1 MKKLLLIAA
10 ASTALLTSG
19 LSFADCD
26 MNSSVDSSTNSS
38 MSSSM
43 ENQYYLKLNAGGVIF
58 DKAKPSN
65 SSVKLKS
72 NTGFTG
78 NIGAGYYIMDN
89 LRTDFTIGMVT
100 SNHMKKS
107 ANVSTST
114 STSTSTS
121 SSTVTTVPS
130 VISAGGQLIID
141 GVVIPGGVLT
151 SGLGGTTTTATTVSV
166 KHKPTIVSALLN
178 GYVDFIDVSMFKVFA
193 GAGVGAALVKEKVNI
208 STKTVANN
216 NVISS
221 TNFSGTTKNK
231 TNFAYQLSLGTSF
244 EVAQGVKAEL
254 VYSWTDYGKSKTNTK
269 NVAGNKVKFGGTR
282 YKGNNL
288 MAGLR
293 FDM

>member
-43 ENQYYLKLNAGGVIF
+43 ENLWYLKLNAGGVIF

-100 SNHMKKS
+100 NNYMKKS
-107 ANVSTST
+107 TNILI
-114 STSTSTS
+114 S

-130 VISAGGQLIID
+130 VISAGGQLIIN
-141 GVVIPGGVLT
+141 GVVIPGDVLT
-151 SGLGGTTTTATTVSV
+151 SGPGGTATTATTVSV

-178 GYVDFIDVSMFKVFA
+178 GYVDFIDLSMFKVFA

-208 STKTVANN
+208 LTKTVANN

-221 TNFSGTTKNK
+221 SNFSGTTKNK

-293 FDM
+293 FNM

>member
-38 MSSSM
+38 MSSSL
-43 ENQYYLKLNAGGVIF
+43 ENQWYLKLNAGGVIF
-58 DKAKPSN
+58 DKAKSSN

-100 SNHMKKS
+100 NNYMKKS
-107 ANVSTST
+107 TNVSTY
-114 STSTSTS
+114 

-130 VISAGGQLIID
+130 VISAGGQLIIN
-141 GVVIPGGVLT
+141 GVVIPGGVFT
-151 SGLGGTTTTATTVSV
+151 SGPGGTATVSV

-178 GYVDFIDVSMFKVFA
+178 GYVDFIDLSMFKVFA

-216 NVISS
+216 G

>member
-43 ENQYYLKLNAGGVIF
+43 ENQWYLKLNAGGVIF

-100 SNHMKKS
+100 NNHMKKS
-107 ANVSTST
+107 INVSTPG
-114 STSTSTS
+114 
-121 SSTVTTVPS
+121 STVTTVPS
-130 VISAGGQLIID
+130 VISAGGQLIIN

-151 SGLGGTTTTATTVSV
+151 SGPGGTTTTTTATTVSV

>member
-43 ENQYYLKLNAGGVIF
+43 ENQWYLKLNAGGVIF

-100 SNHMKKS
+100 NNHMKKS
-107 ANVSTST
+107 TNVLI
-114 STSTSTS
+114 S

-130 VISAGGQLIID
+130 VISAGGQLIIN
-141 GVVIPGGVLT
+141 GVVIPGDVLT
-151 SGLGGTTTTATTVSV
+151 SGPGGTATTVSV

-178 GYVDFIDVSMFKVFA
+178 GYVDFIDLSMFKVFA
-193 GAGVGAALVKEKVNI
+193 GAGVGAVLVKEKVNI
-208 STKTVANN
+208 LTKTVANN

-221 TNFSGTTKNK
+221 SNFSGTTKNK

-293 FDM
+293 FNM

>member
-43 ENQYYLKLNAGGVIF
+43 ENQWYLKLNAGGVIF
-58 DKAKPSN
+58 DKAKTSN

-100 SNHMKKS
+100 NNRMK
-107 ANVSTST
+107 N
-114 STSTSTS
+114 
-121 SSTVTTVPS
+121 STV
-130 VISAGGQLIID
+130 
-141 GVVIPGGVLT
+141 
-151 SGLGGTTTTATTVSV
+151 TTVSV

-208 STKTVANN
+208 STKTV
-216 NVISS
+216 
-221 TNFSGTTKNK
+221 TTKNK

-269 NVAGNKVKFGGTR
+269 NVAGNKVGGTR

>member
-26 MNSSVDSSTNSS
+26 MNSSVDSSTSSS

-43 ENQYYLKLNAGGVIF
+43 ENQWYLKLNAGSVVF
-58 DKAKPSN
+58 DKVKPSN

-100 SNHMKKS
+100 NNHIKKS
-107 ANVSTST
+107 TNVSTSN
-114 STSTSTS
+114 
-121 SSTVTTVPS
+121 STVTTVPS
-130 VISAGGQLIID
+130 VISADEQLIIN
-141 GVVIPGGVLT
+141 GIVIPGGVLT
-151 SGLGGTTTTATTVSV
+151 SGPGGTTTPATTVSV

-254 VYSWTDYGKSKTNTK
+254 IYSWTDYGKSKTNTK

>member
-26 MNSSVDSSTNSS
+26 TNSSVDSSTNSS
-38 MSSSM
+38 MSSSL
-43 ENQYYLKLNAGGVIF
+43 ENQWYLKLNAGGVIF

-107 ANVSTST
+107 TNVSA
-114 STSTSTS
+114 S

-130 VISAGGQLIID
+130 VISAGGQLIIN
-141 GVVIPGGVLT
+141 GVVIPGGVFT
-151 SGLGGTTTTATTVSV
+151 SGPGGTTTTVSV

-178 GYVDFIDVSMFKVFA
+178 GYVDFIDLSMFKVFA

-244 EVAQGVKAEL
+244 ELAQGVKAEL

>member
-38 MSSSM
+38 M
-43 ENQYYLKLNAGGVIF
+43 ENQWYLKLNAGGVIF

-89 LRTDFTIGMVT
+89 LRTDFTIGIVT
-100 SNHMKKS
+100 NNHIKKS
-107 ANVSTST
+107 TNVSTSN
-114 STSTSTS
+114 
-121 SSTVTTVPS
+121 STV
-130 VISAGGQLIID
+130 
-141 GVVIPGGVLT
+141 
-151 SGLGGTTTTATTVSV
+151 TTVSV

>member
-1 MKKLLLIAA
+1 MKKLLVIAA

-26 MNSSVDSSTNSS
+26 MSSSVGSSTSSS

-43 ENQYYLKLNAGGVIF
+43 ENQWYLKLSAGGVVF
-58 DKAKPSN
+58 DKTKLSN

-100 SNHMKKS
+100 NNHMKKS
-107 ANVSTST
+107 ATAA
-114 STSTSTS
+114 
-121 SSTVTTVPS
+121 S
-130 VISAGGQLIID
+130 VVSAGGQLIVN
-141 GVVIPGGVLT
+141 GVVIPGCVLT
-151 SGLGGTTTTATTVSV
+151 SGRPGGTTTATTVSV
-166 KHKPTIVSALLN
+166 KHKPTIVSVLLN
-178 GYVDFIDVSMFKVFA
+178 GYADFIDVSMFKVFA

-208 STKTVANN
+208 STKVVANN

-231 TNFAYQLSLGTSF
+231 TNFAYQLSLGASF

-254 VYSWTDYGKSKTNTK
+254 VYSWTDYGKSKA
-269 NVAGNKVKFGGTR
+269 NVKSIAGNNVKFTGTR

>member
-43 ENQYYLKLNAGGVIF
+43 ENQWYLKLNAGGVIF
-58 DKAKPSN
+58 NKTKPKGADF
-65 SSVKLKS
+65 KLKS

-78 NIGAGYYIMDN
+78 EFGAGYYIMDN
-89 LRTDFTIGMVT
+89 LRTDLTIGTVA
-100 SNHMKKS
+100 SSHLKKS
-107 ANVSTST
+107 KTY
-114 STSTSTS
+114 
-121 SSTVTTVPS
+121 P
-130 VISAGGQLIID
+130 D
-141 GVVIPGGVLT
+141 GD
-151 SGLGGTTTTATTVSV
+151 SFSV
-166 KHKPTIVSALLN
+166 KNKPTIVSLLLN
-178 GYVDFIDVSMFKVFA
+178 GYVDFVDLSMFKVFA
-193 GAGVGAALVKEKVNI
+193 GAGVGAAFVKEKINSKDIEDGVTDTFN
-208 STKTVANN
+208 
-216 NVISS
+216 
-221 TNFSGTTKNK
+221 GTTKNK

-244 EVAQGVKAEL
+244 EVAPGVKAEL
-254 VYSWTDYGKSKTNTK
+254 VYSWRDYGKTK
-269 NVAGNKVKFGGTR
+269 NTTKTIDGDKVKFGGTR

>member
-19 LSFADCD
+19 LSCADCD
-26 MNSSVDSSTNSS
+26 MNSSIDSSTNSS

-43 ENQYYLKLNAGGVIF
+43 ENQWYLKLNAGGVIF
-58 DKAKPSN
+58 NKTKPKGTDF
-65 SSVKLKS
+65 KLKS

-78 NIGAGYYIMDN
+78 NIGVGYYIMDN
-89 LRTDFTIGMVT
+89 LRTDLTIGTVT
-100 SNHMKKS
+100 NVHLKKS
-107 ANVSTST
+107 ITEKN
-114 STSTSTS
+114 S
-121 SSTVTTVPS
+121 S
-130 VISAGGQLIID
+130 GGS
-141 GVVIPGGVLT
+141 LT
-151 SGLGGTTTTATTVSV
+151 QSV

-178 GYVDFIDVSMFKVFA
+178 GYVDFVDLSMFKVFA
-193 GAGVGAALVKEKVNI
+193 GAGAGLAMVKEKIIGKDVV
-208 STKTVANN
+208 TTA
-216 NVISS
+216 SS
-221 TNFSGTTKNK
+221 RTTTLNDPNLTIKNK

-254 VYSWTDYGKSKTNTK
+254 VYAWTDYGKTK
-269 NVAGNKVKFGGTR
+269 NTTKTLDGVQYKFGGTR